1 MGAVIKSLL
10 WSNGSSEEKM
20 PTYEYRCEGCGETFE
35 RSESIAE
42 HDTARPEC
50 PKCGSDKV
58 TRAVSAFYARTSKKS

>member
-1 MGAVIKSLL
+1 
-10 WSNGSSEEKM
+10 M

-42 HDTARPEC
+42 HDTAKPDC

-58 TRAVSAFYARTSKKS
+58 VRAVSAFYARTSKKS